1 MLPGYHSFADL
12 PGILPVF
19 PLSGVLLLPRAALPL
34 NVFEP
39 RYLELVDDALKGT
52 RLIGMIQPV
61 ESEETVLR
69 PKLSQVGCAGRIIS
83 WRETEDNRYLITL
96 AGLCRF
102 RMKEEISALS
112 AYRQVACDF
121 ASFAGDLAQ
130 DAEDGEFPRERLLSA
145 LKDYLSRRD
154 MKADWKSVMTAP
166 AESLVNALAMM
177 CPFEPAEKQALLEAP
192 SWTERVS
199 TLVALL
205 EISTAGQGPG
215 TLN

>member
-1 MLPGYHSFADL
+1 MRQRYLTLADL
-12 PGILPVF
+12 PDTLPVF
-19 PLSGVLLLPRAALPL
+19 PLSGVLLLPHSALPL

-39 RYLELVDDALKGT
+39 RYLELVDDALSAR
-52 RLIGMIQPV
+52 RLVGMIQPT
-61 ESEETVLR
+61 ESEETVLK
-69 PKLSQVGCAGRIIS
+69 PKLSQIGCAGRIIS
-83 WRETEDNRYLITL
+83 YRETEDNRYLVTL
-96 AGLCRF
+96 QGICRF
-102 RMKEEISALS
+102 RVTEEISALS

-121 ASFAGDLAQ
+121 RAFVADLAQ
-130 DAEDGEFPRERLLSA
+130 SQDGDFPRERLLAA
-145 LKDYLSRRD
+145 LKDYLARRD

-192 SWTERVS
+192 SWVERVS

-205 EISTAGQGPG
+205 EISSPGSGPT

>member
-1 MLPGYHSFADL
+1 MRRRYITLSDL
-12 PGILPVF
+12 PPVLPVF
-19 PLSGVLLLPRAALPL
+19 PLTGVLLLPRSSLPL

-39 RYLELVDDALKGT
+39 RYLELVDDALSGG
-52 RLIGMIQPV
+52 RLIGMIQPT

-69 PKLSQVGCAGRIIS
+69 PKLSQIGCAGRIVS
-83 WRETEDNRYLITL
+83 YRETEDNRYLITL
-96 AGLCRF
+96 EGVCRF
-102 RMKEEISALS
+102 KVKEEISALS

-121 ASFAGDLAQ
+121 APFAGDLAQ
-130 DAEDGEFPRERLLSA
+130 SEDGDFPRERLLHA
-145 LKDYLSRRD
+145 LKEYLSSRD

-192 SWTERVS
+192 SWLERVT

-205 EISTAGQGPG
+205 EIASAPGPG

>member
-1 MLPGYHSFADL
+1 MLPGYHSFTDL
-12 PGILPVF
+12 PGSVPVF
-19 PLSGVLLLPRAALPL
+19 PLTGVLLLPRAALPL

-39 RYLELVDDALKGT
+39 RYLELVDDALKGN
-52 RLIGMIQPV
+52 RLVGMIQPT
-61 ESEETVLR
+61 ESEESVLR

-83 WRETEDNRYLITL
+83 WRETDDNRYLITL

-102 RMKEEISALS
+102 RVKEEISALS
-112 AYRQVACDF
+112 GYRQVACDF
-121 ASFAGDLAQ
+121 APFAGDLAQ
-130 DAEDGEFPRERLLSA
+130 DEGEDDFPRDRLLTA

-154 MKADWKSVMTAP
+154 MKADWKSVMSAP
-166 AESLVNALAMM
+166 AESLVNALSMM

-192 SWTERVS
+192 NWMERVS

-205 EISTAGQGPG
+205 EIATAGQGPG

>member
-1 MLPGYHSFADL
+1 MHRGYHSFAEL

-19 PLSGVLLLPRAALPL
+19 PLTGVLLLPRAALPL

-39 RYLELVDDALKGT
+39 RYLELVDDALKGN
-52 RLIGMIQPV
+52 RLIGMIQPT
-61 ESEETVLR
+61 ESEESVLK
-69 PKLSQVGCAGRIIS
+69 PKLSNVGCAGRIIS

-102 RMKEEISALS
+102 RVKEEISVLS
-112 AYRQVACDF
+112 AFRQVACDF
-121 ASFAGDLAQ
+121 APFAGDLAQ
-130 DAEDGEFPRERLLSA
+130 SDADGNFPRERLLQA
-145 LKDYLSRRD
+145 LKDYLFRRD

-192 SWTERVS
+192 GWSERVS

-215 TLN
+215 SLN

>member
-1 MLPGYHSFADL
+1 M
-12 PGILPVF
+12 
-19 PLSGVLLLPRAALPL
+19 
-34 NVFEP
+34 
-39 RYLELVDDALKGT
+39 
-52 RLIGMIQPV
+52 
-61 ESEETVLR
+61 
-69 PKLSQVGCAGRIIS
+69 
-83 WRETEDNRYLITL
+83 
-96 AGLCRF
+96 
-102 RMKEEISALS
+102 
-112 AYRQVACDF
+112 ACDF
-121 ASFAGDLAQ
+121 APFAGDLAQ
-130 DAEDGEFPRERLLSA
+130 SGEDGDFPRERLLAA